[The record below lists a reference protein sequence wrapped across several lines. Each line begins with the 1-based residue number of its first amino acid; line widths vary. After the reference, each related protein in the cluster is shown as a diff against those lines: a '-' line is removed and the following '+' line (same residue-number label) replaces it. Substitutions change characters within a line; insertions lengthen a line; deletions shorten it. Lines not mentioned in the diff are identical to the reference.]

1 LATEAPEINMSVRR
15 RNVAGLCLTLAMFA
29 TACADDPTTSLAAPA
44 YSVDGGRA
52 VTVMSRNLYLGADLN
67 PVLGTQNP
75 NQIPFVIAS
84 VWAAIVATDIPTR
97 ASALAEEIAQARPD
111 LIGLQEATTY
121 RRQSPSDFVLGNRA
135 LNANTV
141 AYDFVGLLLAE
152 LNARG
157 LDYRVVASV
166 TNNDLEF
173 PMFTGTGPLPFD
185 DIRYTDQDVILARAG
200 VETDLVAENHY
211 AASLPIN
218 VGGLPLA
225 IRRGWVAVDAE
236 VNGNRFRFVNTHLE
250 VQSFRAVQE
259 AQATQLAAWL
269 STSPEQVVLVGDF
282 NSAANPSAPAAAR
295 TGSYGILLNAGFSDL
310 WLRSHDADAGL
321 TCCQA
326 ANVRNTVSELRERLD
341 LVLVN
346 QGFAHF
352 VGGVQMEVVGDD
364 VSDRTASGLWPS
376 DHAGVVAHLH
386 LPAGRN

>member
-1 LATEAPEINMSVRR
+1 VATEAPEINMSARR
-15 RNVAGLCLTLAMFA
+15 RNVAGLCLTLAMVA
-29 TACADDPTTSLAAPA
+29 TACADDPTTSIAAPA
-44 YSVDGGRA
+44 YSMDGGRA

-97 ASALAEEIAQARPD
+97 ASALAEEIAQAQPD

-121 RRQSPSDFVLGNRA
+121 RRQSPSDFVLGNRT

-141 AYDFVGLLLAE
+141 AYDFVALLLAE
-152 LNARG
+152 LTARG

-173 PMFTGTGPLPFD
+173 PMYTGTGPLPFD

-200 VETDLVAENHY
+200 VETDLVAANVY
-211 AASLPIN
+211 AASVPIN

-225 IRRGWVAVDAE
+225 IRRGWVAVDAD

-250 VQSFRAVQE
+250 VQSFAAVQE

-269 STSPEQVVLVGDF
+269 STSPHPVVLVGDL
-282 NSAANPSAPAAAR
+282 NSAANPGAPAASLTA
-295 TGSYGILLNAGFSDL
+295 SYGILQNAGFTDL
-310 WLRSHDADAGL
+310 WLRGHDAEDGL

-326 ANVRNTVSELRERLD
+326 GNVRNLVSELSQRID
-341 LVLVN
+341 FVMMSQN
-346 QGFAHF
+346 FDHF
-352 VGGVQMEVVGDD
+352 VGGVQMEIVGDE
-364 VSDRTASGLWPS
+364 VSDRTATGLWPS
-376 DHAGVVAHLH
+376 DHAGLVARLH
-386 LPAGRN
+386 LPASR